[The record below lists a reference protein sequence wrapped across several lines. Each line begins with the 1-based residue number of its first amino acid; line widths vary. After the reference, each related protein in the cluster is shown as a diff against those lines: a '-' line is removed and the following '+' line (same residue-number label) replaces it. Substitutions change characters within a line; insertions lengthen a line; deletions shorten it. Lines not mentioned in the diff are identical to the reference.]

1 MPRPVLAPLALLV
14 LLVLAAFLR
23 FSGNDY
29 LLPLLVEPDAH
40 IPVQV
45 TLLEARVPEP
55 ERDVNFGKYPLLVA
69 WTTVALTD
77 PPAFPAPD
85 APLAAHLERAK
96 DPVLRVRTVVGW
108 LSLLA
113 VLGTWLLAR
122 ELLGAGWAVV
132 PAAAIATS
140 LLAVHFGA
148 QARPHGAAVGFTT
161 LALWALVVH
170 ARRTDRSSW
179 VLACAGVF
187 LALGSLQSSL
197 ALGFAILAAHLVAAR
212 RAGASRWWA
221 LGGRRAG
228 RLVLPALATAL
239 SLAAFSPFYFA
250 ASEGIDGAQLEL
262 KEREFEQAGHK
273 LIFPLFNGRGFGIL
287 LDALT
292 RWEPF
297 LLAGLALAL
306 VTWLATRPARLRRG
320 PAVERMA
327 VLVVLAHALPY
338 LVVCGAYQRVYERF
352 LLPVLPAFAIWAS
365 WGLRRLTL
373 AGARP
378 VRLLAWGLLA
388 AFLLG
393 PLAVAWRLT
402 EIRRAEPTQALAARW
417 LEEHAPRDARILV
430 TRDLRLPLFESRFSE
445 AEELGDVP
453 IEPALDRIH
462 WSHYQ
467 HHVLGERRPAD
478 AWNLVWMPVL
488 GSEGKLL
495 GRMAREPEWYVDQRY
510 GDFLVAMLF
519 DRGRIAPGLGEVHQ
533 EFRRRGELLARFSP
547 DGTQQL
553 SGHPLV
559 YQDETCPGNRS
570 FAWRVWNAER
580 MGPVIEILK
589 PPHALPPG
597 RR

>member
-1 MPRPVLAPLALLV
+1 MPRQVVAPLALLA
-14 LLVLAAFLR
+14 LLALAAVLR
-23 FSGNDY
+23 LRGNDY

-45 TLLEARVPEP
+45 TLLEERVPEP

-69 WTTVALTD
+69 WTTVASTD
-77 PPAFPAPD
+77 PPAFPALD

-122 ELLGAGWAVV
+122 ELLGAGWALV

-161 LALWALVVH
+161 LTLWALVVH
-170 ARRTDRSSW
+170 ARRTDLRSWS
-179 VLACAGVF
+179 LACGCLL
-187 LALGSLQSSL
+187 LALGALQSSF
-197 ALGFAILAAHLVAAR
+197 ALGFAVLAAHLAAAR
-212 RAGASRWWA
+212 RAGERRWWA

-228 RLVLPALATAL
+228 RLLLPALATAL
-239 SLAAFSPFYFA
+239 SIFAFLPFMLRD
-250 ASEGIDGAQLEL
+250 SQGVDGAQFEFKGREL
-262 KEREFEQAGHK
+262 EQAGHK

-287 LDALT
+287 LDALA

-297 LLAGLALAL
+297 LLGGLALAL
-306 VTWLATRPARLRRG
+306 VVLLATRPARLRRG
-320 PAVERMA
+320 PAVDRSGL
-327 VLVVLAHALPY
+327 LVVAAHALPY
-338 LVVCGAYQRVYERF
+338 LVVCGMYQRVYERF
-352 LLPVLPAFAIWAS
+352 LLPVLPAFAILAT
-365 WGLRRLTL
+365 WGLRRLAL
-373 AGARP
+373 AEARP
-378 VRLLAWGLLA
+378 LRLLARGLSAL
-388 AFLLG
+388 FLLG

-417 LEEHAPRDARILV
+417 LEEHAPRDARVLV
-430 TRDLRLPLFESRFSE
+430 TRDLRLPLFESRVSE
-445 AEELGDVP
+445 AEELGDAP
-453 IEPALDRIH
+453 LEPAQDRIH

-467 HHVLGERRPAD
+467 LHVLGEHRPVD
-478 AWNLVWMPVL
+478 AWNLVWMPVA
-488 GSEGKLL
+488 GADGKLL
-495 GRMAREPEWYVDQRY
+495 GRMNREPEWYVEQRY

-519 DRGRIAPGLGEVHQ
+519 DQGRIAPGLGKVHR

-547 DGTQQL
+547 DGEREF

-570 FAWRVWNAER
+570 FAWRVWNARR

-589 PPHALPPG
+589 PPHTRPPG